1 MQCKIQSVELVP
13 QILHSV
19 QEMFLEIWRSTVF
32 YQVKRITR
40 FFLWLSLTL
49 EVQYIMLYRV
59 NYLKSIVTLSF
70 SNYTLVSTDDLREHG
85 EC

>member
-1 MQCKIQSVELVP
+1 M
-13 QILHSV
+13 
-19 QEMFLEIWRSTVF
+19 
-32 YQVKRITR
+32 
-40 FFLWLSLTL
+40 WLSLTS

-59 NYLKSIVTLSF
+59 NYLKSIVTISF